1 MHGTIVLNNRAG
13 RGLRR
18 QKAAVTV
25 AEVLWCIGSFRAG
38 DPVYL
43 AFCGVDGGQFVV
55 GDGLSLL
62 CDTDLRARLPAPSAK
77 GGAMEPVADDTRV
90 VAAPDVRLIW

>member
-55 GDGLSLL
+55 GNGVSLIG
-62 CDTDLRARLPAPSAK
+62 DTDLRARLPVLSAT
-77 GGAMEPVADDTRV
+77 GGAMEAKADDTCV
-90 VAAPDVRLIW
+90 VAEQAVRLIW